1 MFKDIVHSILK
12 NYRETK
18 RFFWEKPSKL
28 KNLILLFSF
37 AINDRINPLM
47 LSALVRS
54 VITAVNI
61 TERQMSFYPEVKAT
75 YKVAGDM
82 SAKEGIYEVLKA
94 QNFFQFSINYFFL
107 IQLNPDVPYTSLIS
121 LFIPHAKE

>member
-1 MFKDIVHSILK
+1 MFQDVVHSILK
-12 NYRETK
+12 GYRETK

-28 KNLILLFSF
+28 KNL
-37 AINDRINPLM
+37 NDRINTLL

-61 TERQMSFYPEVKAT
+61 TERHMLFYPEVKAT

-82 SAKEGIYEVLKA
+82 SAKEEIDE
-94 QNFFQFSINYFFL
+94 F
-107 IQLNPDVPYTSLIS
+107 
-121 LFIPHAKE
+121 

>member
-1 MFKDIVHSILK
+1 M
-12 NYRETK
+12 R
-18 RFFWEKPSKL
+18 KPSKL

-47 LSALVRS
+47 LSALMRS

-82 SAKEGIYEVLKA
+82 SAKEGIDEV
-94 QNFFQFSINYFFL
+94 
-107 IQLNPDVPYTSLIS
+107 
-121 LFIPHAKE
+121 

>member
-1 MFKDIVHSILK
+1 MFQDVVHSILK
-12 NYRETK
+12 GYRETK

-28 KNLILLFSF
+28 KNLILLT
-37 AINDRINPLM
+37 LM

-54 VITAVNI
+54 VIAAVNI

-82 SAKEGIYEVLKA
+82 SAKEEIDEV
-94 QNFFQFSINYFFL
+94 
-107 IQLNPDVPYTSLIS
+107 
-121 LFIPHAKE
+121 

>member
-28 KNLILLFSF
+28 KNLILLT
-37 AINDRINPLM
+37 LM

-54 VITAVNI
+54 VIAAVNI

-75 YKVAGDM
+75 YKVAGNM
-82 SAKEGIYEVLKA
+82 SAKEGIDQV
-94 QNFFQFSINYFFL
+94 
-107 IQLNPDVPYTSLIS
+107 
-121 LFIPHAKE
+121 

>member
-75 YKVAGDM
+75 YKVAGNM
-82 SAKEGIYEVLKA
+82 SAKEGIDQV
-94 QNFFQFSINYFFL
+94 
-107 IQLNPDVPYTSLIS
+107 
-121 LFIPHAKE
+121 

>member
-1 MFKDIVHSILK
+1 MFQDVVHSILK
-12 NYRETK
+12 GYRETK

-28 KNLILLFSF
+28 KNLILLT
-37 AINDRINPLM
+37 LM

-54 VITAVNI
+54 VIAAVNI

-82 SAKEGIYEVLKA
+82 SVKEEIDEV
-94 QNFFQFSINYFFL
+94 
-107 IQLNPDVPYTSLIS
+107 
-121 LFIPHAKE
+121 

>member
-1 MFKDIVHSILK
+1 MFQDVVHSILK
-12 NYRETK
+12 GYRETK

-28 KNLILLFSF
+28 KNL
-37 AINDRINPLM
+37 NDRINTLL

-75 YKVAGDM
+75 YKVAGNM
-82 SAKEGIYEVLKA
+82 SAKEGIDEV
-94 QNFFQFSINYFFL
+94 
-107 IQLNPDVPYTSLIS
+107 
-121 LFIPHAKE
+121 

>member
-61 TERQMSFYPEVKAT
+61 TERQMSFYPKWPVIW
-75 YKVAGDM
+75 VLR
-82 SAKEGIYEVLKA
+82 KELMKFKKRKISYSS
-94 QNFFQFSINYFFL
+94 QSIFFL
-107 IQLNPDVPYTSLIS
+107 NSVKP
-121 LFIPHAKE
+121 